1 MLLLLLT
8 TAFIMQTS
16 YTDTKVAVT
25 QDDLNQY
32 LDDSIAAFKLQLHQA
47 SQCQHTR
54 IKRTINLSDF
64 MNSTATVY
72 ESQIASIT
80 PVQSEP
86 LMHPVESELFEI
98 QNSQY
103 LAVVNFQ
110 DENFKYQTKSATYIT
125 TRHLDSPFSRTLIQV
140 AVLISSV
147 PILARRICNIFAS
160 CRTEL
165 VRWRQHYLSKI
176 VSS

>member
-8 TAFIMQTS
+8 TVFIIRIS

-32 LDDSIAAFKLQLHQA
+32 LDDPVAAFKLKLHRA
-47 SQCQHTR
+47 SQRQHTR
-54 IKRTINLSDF
+54 IKGTINLSDF
-64 MNSTATVY
+64 MKPTATVY

-80 PVQSEP
+80 PVQSVP
-86 LMHPVESELFEI
+86 IMHPVELGPFEI

-110 DENFKYQTKSATYIT
+110 DENFKYQTNSAVYIT
-125 TRHLDSPFSRTLIQV
+125 TRHLDSPFSRPLIQV
-140 AVLISSV
+140 VVLISSV
-147 PILARRICNIFAS
+147 QILARRNMKYFCIM
-160 CRTEL
+160 
-165 VRWRQHYLSKI
+165 
-176 VSS
+176 